1 MKSSFRNR
9 LQDRYQIKGDDTEQA
24 QQPKQSAD
32 KPGEEDTQTGSSH
45 PENWQTTVQSGKTP
59 EEIRQDAIALA
70 GILQSWQSQVLQAQD
85 YYKELTA
92 NTDKYLHL
100 YNPILIKGLSREK
113 LETIALICQKFAK
126 LATIV

>member
-9 LQDRYQIKGDDTEQA
+9 LEARYQVLSEGEE
-24 QQPKQSAD
+24 QQPQQSAD
-32 KPGEEDTQTGSSH
+32 KPGETDTQPGSSH
-45 PENWQTTVQSGKTP
+45 PENWQTNLQSGKTP
-59 EEIRQDAIALA
+59 EEIRQDAIALS

-92 NTDKYLHL
+92 NTDKYLHM
-100 YNPILIKGLSREK
+100 YNPILVKGLSREK
-113 LETIALICQKFAK
+113 LEAIALICQKFAK

>member
-9 LQDRYQIKGDDTEQA
+9 LQARYQVLSDDDKTEQ
-24 QQPKQSAD
+24 QPQQSAD
-32 KPGEEDTQTGSSH
+32 KPGESDTQPGSSH
-45 PENWQTTVQSGKTP
+45 PENWQTNLQSGKTP
-59 EEIRQDAIALA
+59 EEIRQDAIALS

-100 YNPILIKGLSREK
+100 YNPILIKGLSRDK

>member
-9 LQDRYQIKGDDTEQA
+9 LQARYQVLSDDDKTEQ
-24 QQPKQSAD
+24 QPQQSAD
-32 KPGEEDTQTGSSH
+32 KPGESDTQPGSSH
-45 PENWQTTVQSGKTP
+45 PENWQTNLQSGKTP
-59 EEIRQDAIALA
+59 EEIRQDAIALSC
-70 GILQSWQSQVLQAQD
+70 ILQSWQSQVLQAQD

-100 YNPILIKGLSREK
+100 YNPILIKGLSRDK